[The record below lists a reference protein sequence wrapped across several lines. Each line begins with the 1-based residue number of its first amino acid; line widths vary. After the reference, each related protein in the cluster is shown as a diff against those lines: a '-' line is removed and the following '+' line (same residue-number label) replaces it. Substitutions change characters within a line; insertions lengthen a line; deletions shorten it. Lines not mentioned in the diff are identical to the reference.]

1 MKNFQCVV
9 VTGLS
14 GAGKTEAIRAFEDMG
29 YFCIDNFPAIIVD
42 RLEDIAS
49 QNPSDNFRIALVI
62 DARGEDFFGEGLSVK
77 FESLKKSGL
86 IDNIIFIEASDE
98 SLIRRYKESRR
109 PHPLSSAGGNI
120 TEALVRERKLLSGLR
135 DSSTHIIDT
144 TNLTPK
150 ELRFKIGELFAEDS
164 KDSSV
169 KVNMVSFGYKH
180 GIPLDADIVFD
191 VRFLPNPYYNPDMR
205 NLTGENIEVRKYVLG
220 QRVTSEFLRKIFD
233 FLKYLM
239 SQYEAEGRDNITIA
253 IGCTG
258 GKHRSVVIAQK
269 IAEFLRDLG
278 YKAYVSHR
286 DIGIKDKISELEY

>member
-49 QNPSDNFRIALVI
+49 QNPSDNLRIALVI
-62 DARGEDFFGEGLSVK
+62 DARGEDFFGDGLSAK
-77 FESLKKSGL
+77 FESLKKSGF

-120 TEALVRERKLLSGLR
+120 TEALARERKLLSGLR
-135 DSSTHIIDT
+135 DSATHIIDT

-164 KDSSV
+164 KDSPV

-191 VRFLPNPYYNPDMR
+191 VRFLPNPYYNPEMR

-258 GKHRSVVIAQK
+258 GKHRSVVIAQR